1 MPRASRACCLRLATL
16 LGTATMLTPM
26 AAQAETPAVGNET
39 PPDPATALGEIV
51 VTATR
56 KQESVQRVPIS
67 VQALTMDKLDQ
78 RQVSVFSDYVEMLP
92 SVSFDSL
99 GPGRTNLYFRGISV
113 NAGGLPTAATYIDD
127 VPITSIGGMPEVHV
141 YDVERVEALSGPQGT
156 LFGSSSLA
164 GTLRIIT
171 QKPKLDKVEAGIDV
185 QVDKFGAGA
194 AGAEIQGYINLP
206 LAQRVALRVMAFYEH
221 EGGYIDNT
229 PGSYTYTFGQFNPNS
244 PTYNGGTYNPAIS
257 YTRTNANVVHNN
269 YNPVTSWGGRAS
281 ILAQVTD
288 DWSLTPSITYQ
299 DQHSYGGFGYDPRF
313 SGLQVHDYTPT
324 SDHDEWYQASL
335 TLQGQ
340 IAGLD
345 VTGVLGYFHRD
356 VHVLQDY
363 SYYSIDYDKNGGSY
377 YYFRDAQGAVLD
389 PTQYATSS
397 TAGHKITEELRVA
410 TPRSSRLQMTAGVFN
425 QFQKDTVEED
435 FVFPG
440 SANAYAGTDYDPSTG
455 IFTPLDPA
463 PVVRG
468 NSLYSTDE
476 DRTYKDFG
484 IYGEA
489 TYPILDTLKLTGGIR
504 YFSTSNNTYGFN
516 GTIYSANC
524 TFPLVGHLSC
534 IDVDEPYHQTGET
547 HKVSLAWQVV
557 PDKLLY
563 ATYSTG
569 FRPGGGN
576 NLTGSQPYKA
586 DTLDNYELGAKLRFG
601 PNIRFNTAI
610 YYEKWKGVQYSVIV
624 ANTFGS
630 TATINAGDARVYG
643 IEGDFDW
650 KLGPVTLSGSGAY
663 NDAKLS
669 TNFCD
674 LVSLTDLVPS
684 STCSVTAGN
693 LAAASGTRL
702 PRQPKFKGQMSARYT
717 IPVGRYEGFLQG
729 VVLHQS
735 SSTSD
740 LNTTNDALYGDP
752 AGFTSFD
759 FSAGAKRDLF
769 SVEAFIQ
776 NAFDE
781 RGVLSRNAFCEIQ
794 TCYEGTRSY
803 PIKPRYFGIRFSQK
817 FQ

>member
-26 AAQAETPAVGNET
+26 AAQAETSAVGNET

-299 DQHSYGGFGYDPRF
+299 DQHSYGWFGYDPRF

-363 SYYSIDYDKNGGSY
+363 SYYSIDYDKNGG
-377 YYFRDAQGAVLD
+377 
-389 PTQYATSS
+389 
-397 TAGHKITEELRVA
+397 
-410 TPRSSRLQMTAGVFN
+410 
-425 QFQKDTVEED
+425 
-435 FVFPG
+435 
-440 SANAYAGTDYDPSTG
+440 
-455 IFTPLDPA
+455 
-463 PVVRG
+463 
-468 NSLYSTDE
+468 
-476 DRTYKDFG
+476 
-484 IYGEA
+484 
-489 TYPILDTLKLTGGIR
+489 
-504 YFSTSNNTYGFN
+504 
-516 GTIYSANC
+516 
-524 TFPLVGHLSC
+524 
-534 IDVDEPYHQTGET
+534 
-547 HKVSLAWQVV
+547 
-557 PDKLLY
+557 
-563 ATYSTG
+563 
-569 FRPGGGN
+569 
-576 NLTGSQPYKA
+576 
-586 DTLDNYELGAKLRFG
+586 
-601 PNIRFNTAI
+601 
-610 YYEKWKGVQYSVIV
+610 
-624 ANTFGS
+624 
-630 TATINAGDARVYG
+630 
-643 IEGDFDW
+643 
-650 KLGPVTLSGSGAY
+650 
-663 NDAKLS
+663 
-669 TNFCD
+669 
-674 LVSLTDLVPS
+674 
-684 STCSVTAGN
+684 
-693 LAAASGTRL
+693 
-702 PRQPKFKGQMSARYT
+702 
-717 IPVGRYEGFLQG
+717 
-729 VVLHQS
+729 
-735 SSTSD
+735 
-740 LNTTNDALYGDP
+740 
-752 AGFTSFD
+752 
-759 FSAGAKRDLF
+759 
-769 SVEAFIQ
+769 
-776 NAFDE
+776 
-781 RGVLSRNAFCEIQ
+781 
-794 TCYEGTRSY
+794 
-803 PIKPRYFGIRFSQK
+803 
-817 FQ
+817 